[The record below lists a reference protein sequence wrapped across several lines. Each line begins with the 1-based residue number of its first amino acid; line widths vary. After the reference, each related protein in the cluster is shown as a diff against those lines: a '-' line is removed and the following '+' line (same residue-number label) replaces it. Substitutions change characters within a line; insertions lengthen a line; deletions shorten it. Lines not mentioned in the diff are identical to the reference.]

1 MTAPVQVVG
10 RSAKLA
16 YTDDSTD
23 FSLPIDQPAPTALM
37 IVNVDAANVVVVNA
51 GFTDGDVDAVVPTSN
66 QNGIGLVVG
75 PLETQILM
83 LASTRGSE
91 SGNLYVSVAGDSAT
105 GNVYVTP
112 VTLDPTFKGY

>member
-10 RSAKLA
+10 RSMKLA
-16 YTDDSTD
+16 YADDSTD
-23 FSLPIDQPAPTALM
+23 YSLAIDQPAPTALM
-37 IVNVDAANVVVVNA
+37 IVNVDSANVVVINA
-51 GFTDGDVDAVVPTSN
+51 GFVDGDVEAVVPTSD

-91 SGNLYVSVAGDSAT
+91 NGNLYVSVAGDSVT